1 MIDPSPHRP
10 ANIDADEVAKFGAQA
25 ADWWDPRGNFA
36 PLHRLG
42 SARMGHIRDE
52 AARHFGPGADRGRP
66 LAGLSALDV
75 GCGGGLVSEPLAR
88 MGAAVTGIDPAEENV
103 AAARKHASDQG
114 LEVTYE
120 ATTVEALT
128 AAGRTF
134 DLVCCLEVVEHVPDV
149 PAFLKTCAKVVRPGG
164 LLVVSTLNRTLKSF
178 ALAIVG
184 AEYVL
189 RWVPRG
195 THRWD
200 RFIKPVE
207 LARDLQAAG
216 LRPGA
221 PTGLVY
227 HPLTDTWALSS
238 DTDVNYFLSAARAP

>member
-1 MIDPSPHRP
+1 MTDRRTT
-10 ANIDADEVAKFGAQA
+10 ARGTLDETEVARFGAQS

-42 SARMGHIRDE
+42 PARMGYIRD
-52 AARHFGPGADRGRP
+52 ATVRHFQIPADRTRP
-66 LAGLSALDV
+66 LDGVSALDI

-88 MGAAVTGIDPAEENV
+88 MGATVTAIDPAPENI
-103 AAARKHASDQG
+103 AAAQKHAQAQALAID
-114 LEVTYE
+114 YR
-120 ATTVEALT
+120 ATTVEQL
-128 AAGRTF
+128 AAGRTTF

-149 PAFLKTCAKVVRPGG
+149 PAFLRTCAGLVRPGG
-164 LLVVSTLNRTLKSF
+164 LLVTSTLNRTLKSF

-200 RFIKPVE
+200 RFITPSE
-207 LARDLQAAG
+207 LKSHLTAAG
-216 LRPGA
+216 LLPG
-221 PTGLVY
+221 PSQGLVY
-227 HPLTDTWALSS
+227 RPLADAWELATD
-238 DTDVNYFLSAARAP
+238 DDVNYFMSAARPA